1 MRGHENMMRAWRQ
14 CLLMVLGGWALVGA
28 AQAGEH
34 IDWFDDGTVL
44 LKLGPTYDDAVIETS
59 RGELGSLFG
68 PGAQPFAGAIIHVL
82 TLDEGPKGAISGPL
96 TAWAPVF
103 EELSGAKVE
112 LELVP
117 VTNLYSTMMLDLQRG
132 TGRYDAAVVAAYFY
146 GELIGGNFLRSVDD
160 LAVSGKF
167 PRWTYDTIPGAIRQL
182 YTWEGKGYGVPK
194 EDYLKA
200 YHATY
205 VAPTM
210 LSYLRIRGTPDYRS
224 VLDSE
229 LAAAVGRRKAAQQ
242 ALDDVAAAWERIT
255 DRLGRQRQLELY
267 RDAIGYPHGP
277 GGSGDRDVGAWTL
290 ATSMCSR
297 RRPSISSGWMN
308 GCAASLTPKPENP
321 AS

>member
-1 MRGHENMMRAWRQ
+1 MMRAWRQ

-132 TGRYDAAVVAAYFY
+132 TGRYDATVVAAYFY

-182 YTWEGKGYGVPK
+182 YTWEGKGYGVPNDADGQVLYYRRDVLTDPAWQAKFK
-194 EDYLKA
+194 EALGYDLP
-200 YHATY
+200 
-205 VAPTM
+205 APPRTWQQ
-210 LSYLRIRGTPDYRS
+210 
-224 VLDSE
+224 VLDVARFFAGKNWDGSDDLPDHGMVMHLKPGE
-229 LAAAVGRRKAAQQ
+229 QGHYHFQSLAAAFAATPGEKVDRYHNVFGSTRR
-242 ALDDVAAAWERIT
+242 T
-255 DRLGRQRQLELY
+255 
-267 RDAIGYPHGP
+267 
-277 GGSGDRDVGAWTL
+277 
-290 ATSMCSR
+290 CSR
-297 RRPSISSGWMN
+297 LST
-308 GCAASLTPKPENP
+308 AP
-321 AS
+321 AT